1 MTWVEAKRVTLILI
15 TQYRVLT
22 FYDVASTETYFSGS
36 KTTRVI
42 YECQTTKSSS
52 TEEIPKIESICEEI
66 ALIFL
71 FINMRQL
78 IRIIMEMVK
87 IFYSFKIVT

>member
-36 KTTRVI
+36 KTIRVI

-52 TEEIPKIESICEEI
+52 TEEIPRIESICEEI

-78 IRIIMEMVK
+78 IRIIMEMVN
-87 IFYSFKIVT
+87 IFYSFKIVI